1 MHRRS
6 SRLKGVFVIFSSML
20 LAVSVCAVFYYFK
33 IKQNENY
40 QNQLH
45 FREVKDMNQPI
56 NNGVEQ
62 LKNLTDISTPTI
74 KSLFCQVNKTPSIM

>member
-6 SRLKGVFVIFSSML
+6 SRLKGVLVIFASML
-20 LAVSVCAVFYYFK
+20 LAVTVCAVFYYFK

-45 FREVKDMNQPI
+45 FREVKGMNQSI

-62 LKNLTDISTPTI
+62 LKNLTDIITPTI
-74 KSLFCQVNKTPSIM
+74 NALFCQIKKHLA